1 VDLKGFFAEKR
12 ALVESTLRAVC
23 SSFPGTSGRLKEAM
37 EYSLFSDGKRIRPAL
52 AIGACEAIGGRAEE
66 VLPFAAAIEM
76 IHTYSLI
83 HDDLPCMDDD
93 DIRRGRPTCHK
104 VFGEAVALLAG
115 DALLTEAFRVM
126 ADRHNA
132 VVSASTA
139 RRVIYEVALAAGA
152 SGMVAG
158 QTMDIAYEGKKGTRR
173 IVNYIHR
180 NKTSALIRASV
191 LAGAFVG
198 RAKAAQLKGFR
209 TFGESIGLAFQIRDD
224 LLDVE
229 GSEAEVGKKLQ
240 KDMEK
245 QTFVKHYGMA
255 ASKARLDDL
264 IDKAESSLS
273 FLGRKADMLVEIAR
287 FVGHRTF

>member
-1 VDLKGFFAEKR
+1 VDLNGFFTEKR

-23 SSFPGTSGRLKEAM
+23 SSFPETSGRLKEAM

-52 AIGACEAIGGRAEE
+52 AIGACEAIDGRVEE

-132 VVSASTA
+132 AASASTA
-139 RRVIYEVALAAGA
+139 RRVMYEVALAAGA

-198 RAKAAQLKGFR
+198 RAKAAQVKGFR
-209 TFGESIGLAFQIRDD
+209 AFGESIGLAFQIRDD

-229 GSEAEVGKKLQ
+229 GAETEVGKRLR

-245 QTFVKHYGMA
+245 QTFVKHYGIA

-273 FLGRKADMLVEIAR
+273 FLGRKADTLVEIAR